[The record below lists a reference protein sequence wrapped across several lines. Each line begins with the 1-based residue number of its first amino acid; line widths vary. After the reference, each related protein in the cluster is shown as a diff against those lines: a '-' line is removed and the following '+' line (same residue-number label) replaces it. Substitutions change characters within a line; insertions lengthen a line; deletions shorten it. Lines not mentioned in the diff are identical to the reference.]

1 MIFSRSDRRRLV
13 RYQVAWPA
21 ILSARFI
28 DIGDEMDVRLGTF
41 SATGALIYTSRLDIR
56 GRHLVVARPL
66 PDLTLTVDTPAG
78 DLVVKVEV
86 RWYNWSVATA
96 GFQVGT
102 VFLSP
107 DRAVREQIDRLV
119 RQLRATRTP
128 TV

>member
-102 VFLSP
+102 AFLSP